1 MAYLKKII
9 KKNGKVF
16 YFTQVNSVN
25 FQKPKYISLDTSSKV
40 TARARHSQVEKLEVD
55 IKAGMDFT
63 FGWQRENGGKV
74 KLKQVTVKECI
85 DLWLR
90 VKETNVSP
98 ESCRRYRVSLNAFLT
113 TLPTLCPISTIKGSH
128 IEDFKRHFK
137 AVHSDVG
144 ININLRGIK
153 AFLRWALGEGY
164 LESLPKIEMI
174 KELKSKPKYLSE
186 SQWDRLIGESSL
198 DPFYRDVFILYHK
211 TGARRSELILGNLE
225 GSFLIVEAKDS
236 KTRRE
241 LEIPLNNWQVEVV
254 QRLHQRRDAHLRS
267 GSKIVTFKNKF
278 TKAFTVA
285 CKKAGIYKRGVT
297 NLHCL
302 RHSFALMRY
311 LETEDLYKVSKEL
324 NHTSITTTEIYA
336 QFSLRRLEQDFPSLS
351 GKRVK
356 VETIKVATRV
366 NGESYSPLISSDFIA
381 DC

>member
-16 YFTQVNSVN
+16 YFAQVNSVH
-25 FQKPKYISLDTSSKV
+25 FQKPKYISLCTGRRV
-40 TARARHSQVEKLEVD
+40 EARVRHSEVEKLEMD

-63 FGWQRENGGKV
+63 FPWQRENGGKV
-74 KLKQVTVKECI
+74 KLRQMSVLECI

-90 VKETNVSP
+90 VKETNISS
-98 ESCRRYRVSLNAFLT
+98 ESCRRYRVSLNAFIK
-113 TLPTLCPISTIKGSH
+113 TLPSLCPISTIKGAH

-137 AVHSDVG
+137 VVHSDVG

-153 AFLRWALGEGY
+153 AFLRWALCEGY
-164 LESLPKIEMI
+164 LDKMVKIEMI
-174 KELKSKPKYLSE
+174 KELKKKPKYLTE
-186 SQWDRLIGESSL
+186 SKWDRLINNSSI
-198 DPFYRDVFILYHK
+198 DPFYRDAFKVYRS

-241 LEIPLNNWQVEVV
+241 LEIPLEAWQVKIVR
-254 QRLHQRRDAHLRS
+254 RLHQSRDSHITK
-267 GSKIVTFKNKF
+267 GSKMVTFKNKF
-278 TKAFTVA
+278 TKAFTDA

-311 LETEDLYKVSKEL
+311 LETGDLYKVSKEL

-336 QFSLRRLEQDFPSLS
+336 QFSLRRLEQDFPSL
-351 GKRVK
+351 GTRMVK
-356 VETIKVATRV
+356 VETTKVATSL
-366 NGESYSPLISSDFIA
+366 NGEPYPPLINSDFIA

>member
-9 KKNGKVF
+9 KNNGKVF
-16 YFTQVNSVN
+16 YFAQVNSIH

-40 TARARHSQVEKLEVD
+40 VARDRHSGVEKLEVD
-55 IKAGMDFT
+55 ITAGMDFT
-63 FGWQRENGGKV
+63 FPWQSENGGKV
-74 KLKQVTVKECI
+74 KLKQVTIKECI

-90 VKETNVSP
+90 VKETNVSI
-98 ESCRRYRVSLNAFLT
+98 ESCRRYRVSLNAFLI
-113 TLPTLCPISTIKGSH
+113 TLPTLCPISTIKGRH

-137 AVHSDVG
+137 SVHSDVG

-153 AFLRWALGEGY
+153 AFLRWAHGEGY

-174 KELKSKPKYLSE
+174 KELKRKPKYLSE
-186 SQWDRLIGESSL
+186 SHWSRLISHSSL
-198 DPFYRDVFILYHK
+198 DPFYRDAFKVYHT
-211 TGARRSELILGNLE
+211 TGMRRSELILGNLE

-241 LEIPLNNWQVEVV
+241 LEIPLNSWQLEVV
-254 QRLHQRRDAHLRS
+254 QRIHQRRDSHLKS

-336 QFSLRRLEQDFPSLS
+336 QFSLRRLKEDFPSMC

-356 VETIKVATRV
+356 VETTKVATSR
-366 NGESYSPLISSDFIA
+366 NGEPYPPLISSDFIA